1 MREKLRRAESLL
13 VSLESGL
20 LVALLAGMAALAFAQ
35 VARRQIFG
43 TGALWADTLLRHL
56 VLWVGFLGASL
67 AAADEKHFA
76 WEAAAERGGPKMKA
90 AAHAAA
96 AVITAFLAKAAF
108 SFLREEY
115 AAGKILFSIGA
126 VAVPEWVFSLS
137 IPIGFTL
144 VLIHTLLRAA
154 HAAGRIK

>member
-1 MREKLRRAESLL
+1 ML

-20 LVALLAGMAALAFAQ
+20 LVALLTGMAALAFTQ
-35 VARRQIFG
+35 VARRQLFG

-76 WEAAAERGGPKMKA
+76 WEAAAGRGGPKMKV

-96 AVITAFLAKAAF
+96 VLITAFLAKADF
-108 SFLREEY
+108 SFLRDEY
-115 AAGKILFSIGA
+115 AAGKILFNIGA

-144 VLIHTLLRAA
+144 ILIHTLLRAV
-154 HAAGRIK
+154 HAAGEVQ